1 MFMSWF
7 LFLIFQY
14 LFQCLFNISCD
25 EEFELQ
31 SGASYFFSKRQVLE
45 ITKVNFF
52 SCWKSCLKLNVGLN
66 EDVERLFSIYMHLWI
81 SESFMQVWITVHR
94 KHVVVFVHVDLSIF
108 AGQGFAMYNILRKSL
123 ASEDEIHRRTFG
135 RLFDKHLQRLS
146 YCIQCDH
153 FLFFKWWC
161 GYIM

>member
-45 ITKVNFF
+45 ITKIFLV
-52 SCWKSCLKLNVGLN
+52 
-66 EDVERLFSIYMHLWI
+66 VENL
-81 SESFMQVWITVHR
+81 V
-94 KHVVVFVHVDLSIF
+94 
-108 AGQGFAMYNILRKSL
+108 
-123 ASEDEIHRRTFG
+123 
-135 RLFDKHLQRLS
+135 
-146 YCIQCDH
+146 
-153 FLFFKWWC
+153 
-161 GYIM
+161 